1 MNELWFMNACGL
13 LTFGIEPDGL
23 PDFPL
28 LHEMLEG
35 LEAFLSRGVTS
46 LGGHHG
52 LHVTDGTGD
61 KHLVVAL
68 GPTFQS
74 GCNEGSNGFAASDVP
89 LFLKDHHGEN
99 EEFLRVV
106 GTIDCAIDEG
116 CKDGQEGL
124 G

>member
-1 MNELWFMNACGL
+1 MNELRFMNACGL

-46 LGGHHG
+46 LGRHHG

-61 KHLVVAL
+61 KLVLTYNRDPVRS
-68 GPTFQS
+68 PSRIRQ
-74 GCNEGSNGFAASDVP
+74 
-89 LFLKDHHGEN
+89 
-99 EEFLRVV
+99 
-106 GTIDCAIDEG
+106 
-116 CKDGQEGL
+116 
-124 G
+124 